1 MAKIVPQPGGA
12 PAVQTSYAYDLA
24 GRATQISD
32 TSGHVISYT
41 YDIAKR
47 LAGVSQAGAR
57 HSLGAHGVLSIR
69 RGRQPQLASG
79 DGRLFRSDQF
89 SENDLVEVVGGKKCP
104 QSRIWS

>member
-47 LAGVSQAGAR
+47 LAGVSQAGPGILSAR
-57 HSLGAHGVLSIR
+57 TVSYQYDAAGN
-69 RGRQPQLASG
+69 
-79 DGRLFRSDQF
+79 RS
-89 SENDLVEVVGGKKCP
+89 
-104 QSRIWS
+104 